1 MEIWTYVSRLRLLHV
16 AIFCATLFAAGLVI
30 PTLTTAQS
38 SSRED
43 TYQQLGLF
51 GDIFQR
57 VRESYVDEIE
67 DRDLIEAA
75 ITGMLTSLDP
85 HSTFLNTENFS
96 EMQEQTKGRF
106 GGLGVE
112 ITMEQGM
119 VKVVS
124 PIDDTP
130 AARAGLQPE
139 DYLIAV
145 DDESIIGMQLSEAVN
160 RLRGKVGSK
169 VTVKVQ
175 RGQQEP
181 FDVTIVRDFIK
192 IRSVR
197 SEIFDGIGYIRITT
211 FSEQTTPGLM
221 DAVDDFFREEGDDLK
236 GVVLDLR
243 NNPGGLLTE
252 AVSVSDAFLEAGEIV
267 STRGRDPEGGS
278 HVYAKPGDIARGL
291 PMVILINSGSASAS
305 EIVAGALKDH
315 KRAVILGTRSFGKG
329 SVQSVIPI
337 SNTSAIRLTTAR
349 YYTPS
354 GVSIQGLGIVPDIE
368 VELARIEPVEGGVVR
383 EEDLKGALDGSDDD
397 NGGENAG
404 RENAGRE
411 NAGGENADSDD
422 AGSDDSAT
430 DDADTGK
437 VQDDAAEAPVDRSKI
452 DYQLARALDLI
463 RGVAVFGA
471 LKPAS

>member
-1 MEIWTYVSRLRLLHV
+1 MGSFGRIRLWQV
-16 AIFCATLFAAGLVI
+16 TLFCTVVFCAGLVI

-38 SSRED
+38 SSKED
-43 TYQQLGLF
+43 TYRQLGLF

-57 VRESYVDEIE
+57 VRESYVDEVE
-67 DRDLIEAA
+67 DSELIEAA

-85 HSTFLNTENFS
+85 HSSFLNTENFS
-96 EMQEQTKGRF
+96 DMKEQTKGRF

-139 DYLIAV
+139 DFLIAV
-145 DDESIIGMQLSEAVN
+145 DEESIIGMQLSEAVD

-169 VTVKVQ
+169 VKIKVQ
-175 RGQQEP
+175 RGQTEP

-197 SEIFDGIGYIRITT
+197 SEIFDGIGYVRITT

-221 DAVDDFFREEGDDLK
+221 EAVDDFFKIEGDSLK
-236 GVVLDLR
+236 GIVLDLR

-252 AVSVSDAFLEAGEIV
+252 AVTVSDAFLEEGEIV
-267 STRGRDPEGGS
+267 STRGRNSGDGS
-278 HVYAKPGDIARGL
+278 HIYAKPGDIARGL
-291 PMVILINSGSASAS
+291 PMVVLINSGSASAS

-315 KRAVILGTRSFGKG
+315 GRAIILGTRSFGKG

-337 SNTSAIRLTTAR
+337 SNSSAIRLTTAR

-354 GVSIQGLGIVPDIE
+354 GISIQARGIVPDIE
-368 VELARIEPVEGGVVR
+368 VKLARIEAVEGGIVR
-383 EEDLKGALDGSDDD
+383 EEDLRGALDGS
-397 NGGENAG
+397 ET
-404 RENAGRE
+404 E
-411 NAGGENADSDD
+411 SD
-422 AGSDDSAT
+422 AGSDGNAGNAAGDDDGADSDT
-430 DDADTGK
+430 DAENSGEADTG
-437 VQDDAAEAPVDRSKI
+437 DDDSDSAFNQAEI

-463 RGVAVFGA
+463 RGVSIFGRM
-471 LKPAS
+471 KPTS